1 MPSCRIKIFSRMV
14 SNVKGTGGGSRLTD
28 SGLPLPGNRKVSLTL
43 KTAIAVEKNTGRQ
56 KQDQLI
62 DLC

>member
-1 MPSCRIKIFSRMV
+1 MV